1 MSLQYIYF
9 QYSKTKRVL
18 CVLPNFF
25 DNLDANVEW
34 EDIAKMTGKEIEDV
48 KAIIDDK
55 ILMTV

>member
-1 MSLQYIYF
+1 MSLQYIF

-18 CVLPNFF
+18 YVLPNFF

-34 EDIAKMTGKEIEDV
+34 GYIAKVTGKEIEDV
-48 KAIIDDK
+48 KAILDDK

>member
-1 MSLQYIYF
+1 MRSP
-9 QYSKTKRVL
+9 K
-18 CVLPNFF
+18 FF